1 MASDMPA
8 SSAISAA
15 CNFEV
20 MPPEP
25 SPEADSPLA
34 LLLVLQ
40 IALFVL
46 ASLRQSVLPLM
57 LVS

>member
-1 MASDMPA
+1 M
-8 SSAISAA
+8 
-15 CNFEV
+15 NYF
-20 MPPEP
+20 P
-25 SPEADSPLA
+25 S